1 MRHNV
6 GLRRFN
12 FKGKIM
18 NSINS
23 APSSST
29 ADRAWR
35 IEMPTAARPVM
46 AFFPDQNGGVYEK
59 LLNNLPVML
68 HTMDG
73 SGRMISANAV
83 WCASLGYEAR
93 DIIGRSFAEFLPL
106 DARTRLV
113 TEIYPKFLVSSSIR
127 DVEIQMHRKDGSL
140 AVMRLAMT
148 AYRGDKGRL
157 EQSVC
162 VLEDISDKKIQQVAN
177 SVGKADPRLR
187 AAFAAAAHGL
197 AVIST
202 TGMIELANTAMCT
215 LLERDDL
222 EGSNVPF
229 EGFVQLEDRTRF
241 LAGVRDLLNG
251 TVPILKLDLRLHT
264 SRGRVVPCSISVAL
278 MKNDKGE
285 PEQLILQTADITERR
300 QSQARLQRA
309 QKMEAIGQLTGGL
322 AHDFNNLLTVI
333 IGNLQLIDGKF
344 AGDEK
349 SARRVSE
356 AIDAARKGS
365 DLTRQLLAVAR
376 KQELAPAAVHVNAL
390 VQGMEPL
397 LVRSIG
403 EQIDLKVVT
412 MAGDP
417 VAMID
422 ASQLESALLNL
433 TINARDAMEKGGKL
447 TIETSAVMLDKAY
460 ADKNVEV
467 TPGPYVMIAVTDTGE
482 GMRPE
487 VQEKVFQPFY
497 TTKPQGKGT
506 GLGLSMVYGFI
517 KQSGGHIS
525 IYSEVGHGTSVKMF
539 LPRKMVTAEAGVV
552 AVADTAA
559 VVLADE
565 PKRKAKILVVED
577 QEAVRAVACG
587 FLEDF
592 GYEIVEAGDGFQALA
607 VLQEQQD
614 IDLMFSD
621 VVMPGGMNG
630 FDLAQAALTLRPT
643 LKVVHT
649 SGYPKG
655 AMVHQEEPR
664 FKQGFIIMKPYRRD
678 ELKQIL
684 ESALEKQ

>member
-1 MRHNV
+1 
-6 GLRRFN
+6 
-12 FKGKIM
+12 
-18 NSINS
+18 
-23 APSSST
+23 
-29 ADRAWR
+29 
-35 IEMPTAARPVM
+35 
-46 AFFPDQNGGVYEK
+46 
-59 LLNNLPVML
+59 
-68 HTMDG
+68 
-73 SGRMISANAV
+73 
-83 WCASLGYEAR
+83 
-93 DIIGRSFAEFLPL
+93 
-106 DARTRLV
+106 
-113 TEIYPKFLVSSSIR
+113 
-127 DVEIQMHRKDGSL
+127 
-140 AVMRLAMT
+140 
-148 AYRGDKGRL
+148 
-157 EQSVC
+157 
-162 VLEDISDKKIQQVAN
+162 
-177 SVGKADPRLR
+177 
-187 AAFAAAAHGL
+187 
-197 AVIST
+197 
-202 TGMIELANTAMCT
+202 
-215 LLERDDL
+215 
-222 EGSNVPF
+222 
-229 EGFVQLEDRTRF
+229 
-241 LAGVRDLLNG
+241 
-251 TVPILKLDLRLHT
+251 
-264 SRGRVVPCSISVAL
+264 
-278 MKNDKGE
+278 
-285 PEQLILQTADITERR
+285 
-300 QSQARLQRA
+300 
-309 QKMEAIGQLTGGL
+309 
-322 AHDFNNLLTVI
+322 
-333 IGNLQLIDGKF
+333 
-344 AGDEK
+344 
-349 SARRVSE
+349 
-356 AIDAARKGS
+356 
-365 DLTRQLLAVAR
+365 
-376 KQELAPAAVHVNAL
+376 VHVNAL
-390 VQGMEPL
+390 VKGIEPL

-403 EQIDLKVVT
+403 EQIDLKVIT

-447 TIETSAVMLDKAY
+447 TIETSAVVLDKNY

-482 GMRPE
+482 GMKPE

-539 LPRKMVTAEAGVV
+539 LPRKMATQDAVVDAGPVV
-552 AVADTAA
+552 AADPA
-559 VVLADE
+559 
-565 PKRKAKILVVED
+565 RKAKILVVED

-630 FDLAQAALTLRPT
+630 FDLAQAALTLRPN